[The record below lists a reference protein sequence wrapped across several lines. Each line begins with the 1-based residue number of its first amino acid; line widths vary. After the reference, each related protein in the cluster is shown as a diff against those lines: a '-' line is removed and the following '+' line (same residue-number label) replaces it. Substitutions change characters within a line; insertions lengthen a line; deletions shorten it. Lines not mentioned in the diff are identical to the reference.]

1 MFPNLWKHFFCI
13 LNIFNVSY
21 NYQF

>member
-13 LNIFNVSY
+13 LNLFNVSY
-21 NYQF
+21 KCQF